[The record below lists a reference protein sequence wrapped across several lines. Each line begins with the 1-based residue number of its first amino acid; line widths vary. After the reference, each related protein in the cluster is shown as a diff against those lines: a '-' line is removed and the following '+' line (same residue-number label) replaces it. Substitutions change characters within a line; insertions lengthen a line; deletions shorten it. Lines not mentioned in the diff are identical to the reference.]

1 MKAAAGR
8 WLAGLVLLPGLGL
21 AQAPVLQNWFD
32 DPFFQVSA
40 ARPDCPEPA
49 GPRVTAAERQ
59 QQSHRR
65 AEKGTTCWLAGEA
78 GCERPN
84 AFAYDRDIA
93 TAIRQ
98 ALRAQDALLVR
109 SSLWITVQ
117 GRVVYIEGCVAGAG
131 QAAEL
136 EALIRAQPHV
146 QQALALLRVDGLVAP
161 LPYRRLPG
169 P

>member
-8 WLAGLVLLPGLGL
+8 WLAGLVLLPGVGL

-84 AFAYDRDIA
+84 AFAYGRDIA

-98 ALRAQDALLVR
+98 ALHGRRTLFWPAPRCGSRCRAGWSISRAA
-109 SSLWITVQ
+109 W
-117 GRVVYIEGCVAGAG
+117 
-131 QAAEL
+131 QAPA
-136 EALIRAQPHV
+136 RP
-146 QQALALLRVDGLVAP
+146 P
-161 LPYRRLPG
+161 SWKP
-169 P
+169 